1 MPFHGWKGRYSDNI
15 LQGRK
20 MKHTKKLAMSIP
32 LSLMAIFLFLGMN
45 LKAQAYTFT
54 SDFKSGFYWQ
64 SFPIQMAKFAPV
76 ASDSA
81 MLESLANQAVAE
93 WEAVIGR
100 DIWQMSAVEN
110 SSNYSGNYIRWSDN
124 FGAETGYDP
133 SRTLAITIRY
143 NQGTFFEQT
152 VIILNG
158 GISYLRQNWGN
169 SLKTTILHEIGHTL
183 GLDHSE
189 DSNAVMAASLG
200 SVSAL
205 QEDDIKGVNAVV
217 DETMRRQSTGY
228 VSPLSTQEKKV
239 AACGTIEDISK
250 NSNGSGG
257 AMANFLGSLIV
268 GMMLIAFIGKIEK
281 TRRQKVLVRY

>member
-1 MPFHGWKGRYSDNI
+1 
-15 LQGRK
+15 
-20 MKHTKKLAMSIP
+20 MKHTKKLAISTP
-32 LSLMAIFLFLGMN
+32 LSLMAIFLFLG
-45 LKAQAYTFT
+45 LSLSAHAYTFT
-54 SDFKSGFYWQ
+54 SDFKNGFYWA
-64 SFPIQMAKFAPV
+64 SFPIKMTKFAPI

-81 MLESLANQAVAE
+81 DLEKLANQAVAE
-93 WEAVIGR
+93 WEAVIGK
-100 DIWQMSAVEN
+100 DIWEMSPVQS

-143 NQGTFFEQT
+143 NQGTHFQQT

-169 SLKTTILHEIGHTL
+169 SLKTTILHEVGHTL

-189 DSNAVMAASLG
+189 DSSAIMAASLG
-200 SVSAL
+200 TANSL
-205 QEDDIKGVNAVV
+205 QSDDIQGVNAVV
-217 DETMRRQSTGY
+217 DETLKRQSTGY

-250 NSNGSGG
+250 NSGGSGG
-257 AMANFLGSLIV
+257 AIANFLGSLIT
-268 GMMLIAFIGKIEK
+268 GMLLIAAIGVLEK
-281 TRRQKVLVRY
+281 NRRQKVLIKY